1 MVTDDIN
8 INSKDIFEISNHLKI
23 AQHYIDIVQQYGLEN
38 LFVLKELDI
47 NTMYKNDILLEFES
61 EEVSW
66 YDFVI
71 DPHTEIVTFKKDAI
85 KEIKNT
91 SLDRKTKN
99 KLFAML
105 KTASKKQEAAGR
117 AHSYIFGLLEYLR
130 RKKGNL
136 VFKEALQLMGLNAD
150 HIKRM
155 RKKPTEKNSYI
166 LEQAIMHLVLYY
178 FGDLTYEEKEK
189 IIWTI
194 SIQSSTLELLPNR
207 KGFLERKLI
216 PFFIMSKIVGKF
228 SRGNSTISFGKSY
241 NLKRKKNTEAK
252 GLSGLF
258 RRKQRAQV
266 SYTYYNAPIL
276 EKPWLHRPEK
286 IINEEK
292 TYYPTK
298 ETVYK
303 TGLIDYY
310 TSYGAVA
317 ATVGVAIF
325 KKITEGL
332 ETRITEYCQCPD
344 QFEHFFDGKRYRMN
358 EDGNFYNINDSSDI
372 LTDSTGE
379 YVSYFKEAFF
389 AFDKEN
395 NKINDIDK
403 KTIKKD
409 KDIGKYYIINSK
421 RMTFLNY
428 YERTYKYGKFKIDIS
443 KDINKPYKELTF
455 LKNVIPSYFARKGGF
470 ITAVITTA
478 IMYFLLKQELVT
490 VDLWWLILMV
500 IFFLGISRD
509 RLLTWGINIRRY
521 YEGELK
527 DDRERDN
534 AIQERQQDLYLNI
547 IKSNSEVSEERKKL
561 NSILDSLTSGIVS
574 VNLKEKILDA
584 NASFCRY
591 TRFTKEQLIGK
602 NFSDFFHPE
611 DYAKIVEL
619 LHESIEKKDSKYN
632 EIVMAHIGNEK
643 RFLKTIISPVFDD
656 NEKISLNTIT
666 FEDRTKRRK
675 TEIMQREQ
683 TENESQVN
691 QKILMAIGDANPLI
705 DAIISDSKDFADK
718 LNEINNIVHEN
729 MKNSEEFLK
738 SLSGLQHMSSELI
751 NFINLIVD
759 VSDRTHL
766 ISLNASIEAAKA
778 GEHGQAFAVVAK
790 EINKLADQSKEGS
803 AQQQQEIDNMIEL
816 LQKLHEWYQKIN
828 ERFIQLTK
836 LINII
841 SNNAKENEK
850 RAGDAQDSMQQIK
863 GTIKESVMNF

>member
-1 MVTDDIN
+1 MGTDIMNTDSQDI
-8 INSKDIFEISNHLKI
+8 ITISNHLKI
-23 AQHYIDIVQQYGLEN
+23 AQYYIDIVQEYGLEN
-38 LFVLKELDI
+38 LFVLKNLSL
-47 NTMYKNDILLEFES
+47 NTMYKNDILLDFELDDN
-61 EEVSW
+61 SW
-66 YDFVI
+66 HAFVI
-71 DPHTEIVTFKKDAI
+71 DPSTEIITFKKDAV
-85 KEIKNT
+85 KEIKKSSLKKNT
-91 SLDRKTKN
+91 KEKILNLIKKS
-99 KLFAML
+99 
-105 KTASKKQEAAGR
+105 SKEQEAAGR

-130 RKKGNL
+130 RKKGDL
-136 VFKEALQLMGLNAD
+136 VFREALQLIGMNDD

-166 LEQAIMHLVLYY
+166 LEQAIMHLTLYY

-216 PFFIMSKIVGKF
+216 PFFIMTKIVGKF
-228 SRGNSTISFGKSY
+228 SRGNSTISHGESY
-241 NLKRKKNTEAK
+241 NLNQKTMKKATGLKNLFKRKHI
-252 GLSGLF
+252 
-258 RRKQRAQV
+258 AQV
-266 SYTYYNAPIL
+266 SYTYYNAPIID
-276 EKPWLHRPEK
+276 KPWLHRPQELTY
-286 IINEEK
+286 EGA
-292 TYYPTK
+292 TYYPQK

-303 TGLIDYY
+303 AGLIDYY
-310 TSYGAVA
+310 TAYGAVA

-332 ETRITEYCQCPD
+332 ITRITEYCQCPD
-344 QFEHFFDGKRYRMN
+344 QFEHFFDGKKYRMN
-358 EDGNFYNINDSSDI
+358 EDGNFFNIDDPSEI
-372 LTDSTGE
+372 LIDSTGE
-379 YVSYFKEAFF
+379 AVSYFKESFF
-389 AFDKEN
+389 AFDKDG
-395 NKINDIDK
+395 NKLQDSDK
-403 KTIKKD
+403 KVLKKNPNLD
-409 KDIGKYYIINSK
+409 RYYIINSK
-421 RMTFLNY
+421 RVTFLNE

-443 KDINKPYKELTF
+443 KDIGKDYKKLTF
-455 LKNVIPSYFARKGGF
+455 FKDVIPAYFARKGGF
-470 ITAVITTA
+470 VTA
-478 IMYFLLKQELVT
+478 IITSVIMYTLRRLEIVT
-490 VDLWWLILMV
+490 VDLWWLILLV

-509 RLLTWGINIRRY
+509 RLLSWGINIRRY
-521 YEGELK
+521 YEGELN

-547 IKSNSEVSEERKKL
+547 IRSNAEVSEERRKL

-574 VNLKEKILDA
+574 IDLNEKILDA

-591 TRFTKEQLIGK
+591 TRFTKEQLMGRSF
-602 NFSDFFHPE
+602 NEFFHPE
-611 DYAKIVEL
+611 DYAKILEL
-619 LHESIEKKDSKYN
+619 LNESIEKKDSKYK
-632 EIVMAHIGNEK
+632 ELTMSHIGKEE
-643 RFLKTIISPVFDD
+643 RFLKTIISPVFDE
-656 NEKISLNTIT
+656 NNHLSINTIT

-683 TENESQVN
+683 TENESRVN

-718 LNEINNIVHEN
+718 LSEINNIVHEN

-738 SLSGLQHMSSELI
+738 SLSGLQHMSNELI

-803 AQQQQEIDNMIEL
+803 TQQQQEIDNMIEL

-828 ERFIQLTK
+828 ERFIQLTQ
-836 LINII
+836 LINVI
-841 SNNAKENEK
+841 SDNAKENEK
-850 RAGDAQDSMQQIK
+850 RAGEAQDSMQEIK
-863 GTIKESVMNF
+863 GTIRQSVINF